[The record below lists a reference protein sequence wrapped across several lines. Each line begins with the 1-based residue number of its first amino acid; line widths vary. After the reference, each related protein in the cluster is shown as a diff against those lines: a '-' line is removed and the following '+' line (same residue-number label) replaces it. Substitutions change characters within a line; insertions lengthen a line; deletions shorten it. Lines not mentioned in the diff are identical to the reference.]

1 VSIAIPAFDER
12 QTAAVT
18 NRASGALAIVGAPG
32 SGKTTALIERARNI
46 AYGDAAHAAHAA
58 RATQASHA
66 SDTSDASDANPR
78 TSAPVVAMLSPSDA
92 GVARLQALLN
102 CEPSSEPGAAH
113 TAEPKRRIV
122 AISFGELAFDVLRD
136 ASARGGNVPAVAGI
150 DEVRAAQHFERAGAE
165 IYALDWSE
173 FSAEVDPEITGL
185 RAPER
190 FAAAAFR
197 LIRKLRAALVSP
209 QEFREMGLR
218 GANAFFAHPPNLAD
232 AELIAQTQAKYRDS
246 LRASPEELGRQHRR
260 EIDLV
265 KILARLYGSYVET
278 LSANGCL
285 TPVDAVYEAAT
296 LLRERPELRAGVRG
310 RYRAALV
317 DDAQDMTTG
326 QLALLEGIFGGD
338 SPDVTLCGDA
348 AQATRGFATGARGA
362 DVFKLAATSIE
373 LTAQYRCPPAIA
385 AAARRALDPSAPQ
398 PQAAAPATTANL
410 DSRPAQSLSFY
421 RAESVRD
428 EARYVAAEIAG
439 LVRGGMRP
447 ERIAIVM
454 RNLGCARTYVDALL
468 ARDVPADV
476 AGAASIYDYPVV
488 RDALAALWSAVDPF
502 RHDYLLRTLE
512 APWMRLSDASIAALC
527 GEAADPQPLLF
538 ELPDDPAETG
548 DRRWDRRRDLRL
560 GRNVTRGDV
569 DADLPLECRSR
580 LETFRAARTR
590 WEEAGRTLSAGV
602 QARLILDESVLATLG
617 PGARARFDSGLVARL
632 LTDLDAFA
640 GRMPLGTLDD
650 FLIYAESTA
659 EAEADLLS
667 IAPRDRAAVR
677 VGDVEAVKGQEFDA
691 VFAVDVR
698 AGAWPRYYVP
708 DAFLFMPS
716 LGMIPK
722 ENVGDARTA
731 RTAKFTYALFRYKI
745 REKYNAEERRAFYCA
760 ATRAR
765 ERLYIS
771 ASGRATR
778 GISAPEI
785 LEEMKRSATL

>member
-1 VSIAIPAFDER
+1 MSIAAFAFDER
-12 QTAAVT
+12 QAAAVT
-18 NRASGALAIVGAPG
+18 SRASGTLALVGAPG
-32 SGKTTALIERARNI
+32 SGKTTALIERARKI
-46 AYGDAAHAAHAA
+46 ALGDTGAAGDATEAA
-58 RATQASHA
+58 
-66 SDTSDASDANPR
+66 DADPR
-78 TSAPVVAMLSPSDA
+78 GIPPMVVVLSPSDA
-92 GVARLQALLN
+92 GVARLQALLDV
-102 CEPSSEPGAAH
+102 CEPSPGRSPEPELGAEFAAAR
-113 TAEPKRRIV
+113 TARVV
-122 AISFGELAFDVLRD
+122 ATSFGDLAFAVLRD
-136 ASARGGNVPAVAGI
+136 AKTGGDGVPAVARI

-197 LIRKLRAALVSP
+197 LIRKLRASLVSP
-209 QEFREMGLR
+209 QEFRELGLR
-218 GANAFFAHPPNLAD
+218 GANAFFANPPNLAD
-232 AELIAQTQAKYRDS
+232 AELIAGTQAKYRDS
-246 LRASPEELGRQHRR
+246 LRASPAELDRQHRR

-265 KILARLYGSYVET
+265 KILARLYASYVET
-278 LSANGCL
+278 LSADGAL
-285 TPVDAVYEAAT
+285 TPADAVYEAAT
-296 LLRERPELRAGVRG
+296 LLRERPRLRERVRG

-317 DDAQDMTTG
+317 DDAQDTTAG

-348 AQATRGFATGARGA
+348 AQATRGFGAGARGA
-362 DVFKLAATSIE
+362 EVFKRAGASIE

-385 AAARRALDPSAPQ
+385 AAALRALDPSAPLPQ
-398 PQAAAPATTANL
+398 PAPPLATANP
-410 DSRPAQSLSFY
+410 DRTAAQSLYFY

-439 LVRGGMRP
+439 LIRGGMKP
-447 ERIAIVM
+447 ERIAVVM
-454 RNLGCARTYVDALL
+454 RNLGCARTYVDAIL

-538 ELPDDPAETG
+538 ELPDDAAETG

-569 DADLPLECRSR
+569 DADLPPQCRER
-580 LETFRAARTR
+580 LEAFRAARTR
-590 WEEAGRTLSAGV
+590 WEEAGRTLSLGS
-602 QARLILDESVLATLG
+602 QARLILEESVLATLA

-632 LTDLDAFA
+632 LAELDAFA
-640 GRMPLGTLDD
+640 DRVPLGTLDD
-650 FLIYAESTA
+650 FLSDAESA
-659 EAEADLLS
+659 ADGEADLLS

-677 VGDVEAVKGQEFDA
+677 VGDVEAVKGEEFDA

-722 ENVGDARTA
+722 ENVGDARAA

-745 REKYNAEERRAFYCA
+745 REKYNGEERRAFYCA

-765 ERLYIS
+765 ERLYVS

-778 GISAPEI
+778 GVSAPEI
-785 LEEMKRSATL
+785 FEELRRSAAL

>member
-1 VSIAIPAFDER
+1 MSIAAPAFDER
-12 QTAAVT
+12 QAAAVT
-18 NRASGALAIVGAPG
+18 TRASGALALIGGPG
-32 SGKTTALIERARNI
+32 SGKTTALIERARKI
-46 AYGDAAHAAHAA
+46 ARGDAVDAVDAAAA
-58 RATQASHA
+58 EL
-66 SDTSDASDANPR
+66 R
-78 TSAPVVAMLSPSDA
+78 TNAPIVAMLAPSDA
-92 GVARLQALLN
+92 GVARLQALLDA
-102 CEPSSEPGAAH
+102 CEPSSEPGDGHAA
-113 TAEPKRRIV
+113 ERGIRIV
-122 AISFGELAFDVLRD
+122 AMPFGDLAFDVLRTE
-136 ASARGGNVPAVAGI
+136 ANARGDGAPAFACI

-165 IYALDWSE
+165 IYALDWNE
-173 FSAEVDPEITGL
+173 FGAEVDPEITGL

-197 LIRKLRAALVSP
+197 LIRKLRASLVSP
-209 QEFREMGLR
+209 EAFREMGLR

-246 LRASPEELGRQHRR
+246 LRASPEELERQHRR

-285 TPVDAVYEAAT
+285 TPADAVYEAAT
-296 LLRERPELRAGVRG
+296 LLRERPNVCERVRG

-317 DDAQDMTTG
+317 DDAQDMTAG
-326 QLALLEGIFGGD
+326 QLALLAGIFGSD
-338 SPDVTLCGDA
+338 SSGVTLCGDA

-362 DVFKLAATSIE
+362 EAFKSARVTIE

-385 AAARRALDPSAPQ
+385 AAALRALDPSAPQ
-398 PQAAAPATTANL
+398 VQPAAPATPGL
-410 DSRPAQSLSFY
+410 QSLYFY
-421 RAESVRD
+421 RAETVRD

-439 LVRGGMRP
+439 LIRGGMKP
-447 ERIAIVM
+447 ERIAVVM

-468 ARDVPADV
+468 ARDVPVDI
-476 AGAASIYDYPVV
+476 AGAGSIYDYPVV

-538 ELPDDPAETG
+538 ELPDDAAETG

-569 DADLPLECRSR
+569 DADLPPECRTR
-580 LETFRAARTR
+580 LGAFRIARTR
-590 WEEAGRTLSAGV
+590 WEAAGRTLSLGA
-602 QARLILDESVLATLG
+602 QARLILEESVLATLA

-632 LTDLDAFA
+632 LADLDAFA
-640 GRMPLGTLDD
+640 DRAPFGTLDD
-650 FLIYAESTA
+650 FLMYAESA
-659 EAEADLLS
+659 ADAEADLLS
-667 IAPRDRAAVR
+667 IASRDRTAVR
-677 VGDVEAVKGQEFDA
+677 FGDVEAVKGAEFDA
-691 VFAVDVR
+691 VFAIDVR

-722 ENVGDARTA
+722 ENVGDARAA
-731 RTAKFTYALFRYKI
+731 RTAKFTYALFKNKI
-745 REKYNAEERRAFYCA
+745 REKYNAEERRAFYCTA
-760 ATRAR
+760 MRAR
-765 ERLYIS
+765 ERLYVS

-778 GISAPEI
+778 GVSAPEI
-785 LEEMKRSATL
+785 FEELKRSAAL